1 MNCDHITK
9 VLDWQVEVIDGDVKQ
24 KPSLYGCLNCDETF
38 NEIPKQ
44 EETLSDHSNHIG
56 YVDGCFACKI
66 RTIELNAGDASRA
79 ESMPQKKWDAELDAY
94 REARAQGIQPAGTTM
109 KAINEAKAASDTLGT
124 AYNAETMPA
133 ATKITKQ
140 VASVGK
146 ETGTI

>member
-1 MNCDHITK
+1 MNLHRIKTHPEF
-9 VLDWQVEVIDGDVKQ
+9 VE
-24 KPSLYGCLNCDETF
+24 
-38 NEIPKQ
+38 
-44 EETLSDHSNHIG
+44 
-56 YVDGCFACKI
+56 GCFGCKI
-66 RTIELNAGDASRA
+66 STLQLNTGDASRGM
-79 ESMPQKKWDAELDAY
+79 SQKNWDAELDAY
-94 REARAQGIQPAGTTM
+94 ANARAQGIQPAGTTM